1 MLSSNSS
8 PLSNNPK
15 DLKKLSSSIPLHLRP
30 LLGHS
35 LVSSLPTLSR
45 GTGTLPSTNSSTPF
59 LPSFSSPPPF
69 AYTSVLPFAKKLACA
84 NTLNGH
90 EGCVNTITWSKHG
103 IYMASGSGAVRYHPL
118 HSVPNRPTSTP
129 LLSTSN
135 SSTSLPLLQDYA
147 PLPPFQCHS
156 GLTYMVLPDRTNP
169 SIFYSCS
176 DDGKLLR
183 YDLRRRTS
191 CPCQEEECHAH
202 AFIDYKSI
210 QSTRR
215 SSSSSSSTSPPPPRR
230 EGSEERTGPSSRSST
245 TSWLS
250 RMLPGVMEPSTG
262 ITCFD
267 LHPFQPHVFTLA
279 TNDDKVSFIDAR
291 WPCQFLHQYIPS
303 FYRHHQRRFLAYKI
317 TDVRFDPYG
326 SGEVLVFYAR
336 QALQLIRPSWHHS
349 SSSSSSLSTSLENES
364 TTENKEVVQMYSGH
378 RNELTMIKEANFFGT
393 DTILCGSDDGYI
405 YVYDR
410 ETADLVHAIPAD
422 ARVVNC
428 VQPHPDVPYVL
439 ASGID
444 HTLKILQPMATQPV
458 TPTQLQSLVQANH
471 QASVLGEYPNP
482 SSTLLVRL
490 LALQRNDRTHEDTSE
505 VNDDEPMDD
514 DDVVAS
520 SAFDSELDEDII
532 SEDDYFFDRRFRDR
546 LLSPE

>member
-103 IYMASGSGAVRYHPL
+103 IYMASGSDDCHIHLWDGDTGDLLLAIDSGHDSNIFSVDFLDKSDPTKLISCAADGAVRYHPL

-378 RNELTMIKEANFFGT
+378 RNELTMVHPQAMSPFLIFF
-393 DTILCGSDDGYI
+393 
-405 YVYDR
+405 
-410 ETADLVHAIPAD
+410 
-422 ARVVNC
+422 
-428 VQPHPDVPYVL
+428 
-439 ASGID
+439 
-444 HTLKILQPMATQPV
+444 
-458 TPTQLQSLVQANH
+458 
-471 QASVLGEYPNP
+471 
-482 SSTLLVRL
+482 
-490 LALQRNDRTHEDTSE
+490 
-505 VNDDEPMDD
+505 
-514 DDVVAS
+514 
-520 SAFDSELDEDII
+520 
-532 SEDDYFFDRRFRDR
+532 
-546 LLSPE
+546 